1 MFTYEYI
8 LEKRAEKFMAELS
21 KNNYSKD
28 NNSNSM
34 LNILNKIISTEKIIL
49 PRLAI
54 FESIVPLADY

>member
-1 MFTYEYI
+1 
-8 LEKRAEKFMAELS
+8 MAELS

-34 LNILNKIISTEKIIL
+34 INILNKIISTEKIIL

-54 FESIVPLADY
+54 FESIVPLADYQ